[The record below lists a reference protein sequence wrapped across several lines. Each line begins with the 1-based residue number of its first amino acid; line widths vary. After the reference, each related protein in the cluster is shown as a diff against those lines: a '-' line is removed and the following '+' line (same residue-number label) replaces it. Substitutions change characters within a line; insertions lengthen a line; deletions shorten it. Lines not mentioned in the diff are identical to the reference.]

1 MGPLMVLL
9 LAVAFNGSTFAVDY
23 IDDLKPLGASF
34 TFRHWFPFASSPR
47 LRQVT
52 FSRLRLL
59 GRGAQPGALDSP
71 KVEGNAWLV
80 ANHPRVVSLRCLE
93 AFTGPDGGLLT
104 VRSPDTHP
112 TRDYVSDVTR

>member
-9 LAVAFNGSTFAVDY
+9 LAVASNGSSFAVDY
-23 IDDLKPLGASF
+23 IDDLKPLVTSF
-34 TFRHWFPFASSPR
+34 PFRHWSLFASSTR

-80 ANHPRVVSLRCLE
+80 ANHPRVVSLRCLV
-93 AFTGPDGGLLT
+93 AFTRPD
-104 VRSPDTHP
+104 
-112 TRDYVSDVTR
+112 